1 MKKVMIGIIAVGF
14 SVVANAA
21 AMNWSV
27 LNVQSSPDNA
37 VAAGWAVKLF
47 YAADGAFNYDNMVA
61 GSLSAFATGSTVAS
75 GTTFRANGTTDNLF
89 AASSS
94 TDVYMVIFD
103 NSDATKAENY
113 IVSSVKT
120 VTVAANDAPP
130 TVAFGNMALA
140 NPANSFN
147 GATWTAAV
155 PEPTSGLLMLVGL
168 AGLAL
173 RRRRA

>member
-1 MKKVMIGIIAVGF
+1 MKKLIVGIIAVGF
-14 SVVANAA
+14 SIVANAA

-27 LNVQSSPDNA
+27 LNVQSSPDNS
-37 VAAGWAVKLF
+37 VAAGWAVQLF
-47 YAADGAFNYDNMVA
+47 YAADGAFDYDSMV
-61 GSLSAFATGSTVAS
+61 GGTLNSFASGSTVAS
-75 GTTFRANGTTDNLF
+75 GTTFRANGTTSDLF
-89 AASSS
+89 AASTS

-103 NSDATKAENY
+103 NSDATKASNY

-120 VTVAANDAPP
+120 VTVPSNGAPP

-140 NPANSFN
+140 NAANAFN
-147 GATWTAAV
+147 GAEWQSV
-155 PEPTSGLLMLVGL
+155 PEPTSGLLLLLGV